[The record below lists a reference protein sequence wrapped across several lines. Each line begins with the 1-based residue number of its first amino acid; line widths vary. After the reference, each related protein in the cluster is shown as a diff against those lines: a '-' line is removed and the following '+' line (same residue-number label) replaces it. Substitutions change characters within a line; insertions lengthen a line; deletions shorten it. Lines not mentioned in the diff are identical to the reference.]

1 MFIDQYDDT
10 ENKYLEKLANRG
22 IIIRKR
28 EDVHELP
35 DKDFAVI
42 IKKKR
47 KHRKFPICDK
57 KSTILS
63 LLYLLLGIEDLPEE
77 ITNVAAPRIKEACI
91 KYDVD
96 VPSKLEHFDIGA
108 DNYVVSDFTREKKA
122 SISDDDFGLV
132 YEEDGKK
139 IRKFPMPDEYHTKV
153 AAAKFD
159 EIKDNLDDE
168 TKEKL
173 AASIKEKKEKFGLM
187 EKEAK
192 INPNLERDMKF
203 KVRHLTK
210 EAQAPYMRLVEKLKD
225 GEAKIKE
232 AAAVID
238 KLDAENNVDTGNFN
252 NEELLTNAEKK
263 FSVEKNAF
271 MLAFEEKEKTA
282 SVDRVS
288 ELQRLLSDP
297 SKKNAMKNKLKE
309 NFDEYMVND
318 LCQDPQT
325 IYESLPNPH
334 QTIIDNIIDEVKQWI

>member
-10 ENKYLEKLANRG
+10 ENKYLEKLANKG

-28 EDVHELP
+28 EDVHDLP

-63 LLYLLLGIEDLPEE
+63 LLYLLLGMEDLPEE

-96 VPSKLEHFDIGA
+96 VPSRLEHFDIGA
-108 DNYVVSDFTREKKA
+108 DDYVVSDFTKKKKA

-132 YEEDGKK
+132 YEENGEKV
-139 IRKFPMPDEYHTKV
+139 RKFPMPDEYHTKV
-153 AAAKFD
+153 AAVKFD
-159 EIKDNLDDE
+159 EVKDSLDDE
-168 TKEKL
+168 TREKL
-173 AASIKEKKEKFGLM
+173 AAAIKEKKEKFGLM

-192 INPNLERDMKF
+192 INPNLERDMEF
-203 KVRHLTK
+203 KIRHLTK
-210 EAQAPYMRLVEKLKD
+210 EAQAPYMKLVEKLKNK
-225 GEAKIKE
+225 EAKIKE
-232 AAAVID
+232 ASAVINR
-238 KLDAENNVDTGNFN
+238 LDAKNNIDTGKFN
-252 NEELLTNAEKK
+252 NDELLTDTEKK

-271 MLAFEEKEKTA
+271 MLAFEDKEKTA
-282 SVDRVS
+282 SVDKVS
-288 ELQRLLSDP
+288 ELRRLLADP
-297 SKKNAMKNKLKE
+297 DKKDMMKSKLKE

-334 QTIIDNIIDEVKQWI
+334 QTIIDNAIDEVKQ